1 MMTTGTIDPG
11 RSRWQF
17 LFPEGLREEYPRPGG
32 QSVVTTYTPKWCQGI
47 VDRFRRFRAASEAYG
62 MPAQPLPVQI
72 QHVGIHGTG
81 SMEDRRRVGSIYDLV
96 YIPRGGTIPGGV
108 WALIEWTAEGLD
120 LINSGKFNCLSPTN
134 SSFGTLST
142 GERIPGDFLVEVS
155 LVDVPFL
162 EAIGTAADYLPFGA
176 IPYTGSR
183 STSAIAARSAMPVKR
198 NLSPAWLA
206 AHDDGLVIARGA
218 QFRSQHMEPTESV
231 EIEVSPDALTPEVV
245 EALFATEAA
254 RMKMREM
261 CREMCREM
269 MEADLE
275 GILDARGYMKRELHM
290 AAPTLPDLTE
300 AADIV
305 TQARA
310 IEEAVIAGEVKEL
323 VRSGRL
329 LAAHVGD
336 FVARR
341 KVGDKVDGLLRDWSG
356 ASTMQGIAGTTPR
369 EKAPASGRVTADNIM
384 KAVERELIARGK
396 GYSYAEHLRVA
407 KARINDARSK
417 GELVEG

>member
-1 MMTTGTIDPG
+1 
-11 RSRWQF
+11 
-17 LFPEGLREEYPRPGG
+17 
-32 QSVVTTYTPKWCQGI
+32 
-47 VDRFRRFRAASEAYG
+47 
-62 MPAQPLPVQI
+62 
-72 QHVGIHGTG
+72 
-81 SMEDRRRVGSIYDLV
+81 
-96 YIPRGGTIPGGV
+96 
-108 WALIEWTAEGLD
+108 
-120 LINSGKFNCLSPTN
+120 
-134 SSFGTLST
+134 
-142 GERIPGDFLVEVS
+142 
-155 LVDVPFL
+155 
-162 EAIGTAADYLPFGA
+162 
-176 IPYTGSR
+176 
-183 STSAIAARSAMPVKR
+183 MPVKR

-218 QFRSQHMEPTESV
+218 QFRSLPMEPTESV

-245 EALFATEAA
+245 EALFATDAA
-254 RMKMREM
+254 RMKV
-261 CREMCREM
+261 REMCREM

-275 GILDARGYMKRELHM
+275 GILDARGYMKREM

-305 TQARA
+305 AQARA
-310 IEEAVIAGEVKEL
+310 IEEEVIAGEVKEL

-369 EKAPASGRVTADNIM
+369 EKAPASGRVTADGIM

-396 GYSYAEHLRVA
+396 GYSYAEHLRIA

>member
-72 QHVGIHGTG
+72 QHVGVHGTG
-81 SMEDRRRVGSIYDLV
+81 SIEDRRRVGSIYDLV

-218 QFRSQHMEPTESV
+218 QFRSLPMEPTESV

-254 RMKMREM
+254 RMKMREL

-275 GILDARGYMKRELHM
+275 GILDARGYMKREM

-300 AADIV
+300 AANIV
-305 TQARA
+305 AQARA
-310 IEEAVIAGEVKEL
+310 IEEEVIAGEVKEL

-369 EKAPASGRVTADNIM
+369 EKAPASGRVTADGIM

>member
-1 MMTTGTIDPG
+1 MMQTGAIDPT

-72 QHVGIHGTG
+72 QHVGVHGTG
-81 SMEDRRRVGSIYDLV
+81 SIEDRRRVGSIYDLV

-134 SSFGTLST
+134 SSYGTLST

-183 STSAIAARSAMPVKR
+183 STSAVARAALPLKR

-218 QFRSQHMEPTESV
+218 QFRSLPMEPTESV
-231 EIEVSPDALTPEVV
+231 EIEVSPDVLTPEVV
-245 EALFATEAA
+245 EALFGTEAA
-254 RMKMREM
+254 RMKV
-261 CREMCREM
+261 REMCREM
-269 MEADLE
+269 MESDLDGLLE
-275 GILDARGYMKRELHM
+275 ARGYMKREV
-290 AAPTLPDLTE
+290 AAPTLPDLSE

-305 TQARA
+305 AQARA
-310 IEEAVIAGEVKEL
+310 IEEEVIAGEVKEL

-356 ASTMQGIAGTTPR
+356 ASTMQGVAGTTPR
-369 EKAPASGRVTADNIM
+369 EKAPASAGRVTADGIM
-384 KAVERELIARGK
+384 KAVERELVARGK
-396 GYSYAEHLRVA
+396 GYTYAEHLRLA
-407 KARINDARSK
+407 KTRINDARSK

>member
-1 MMTTGTIDPG
+1 MMTTGTIDPT

-72 QHVGIHGTG
+72 QHVGVHGTG
-81 SMEDRRRVGSIYDLV
+81 SIEDRRRVGSIYDLV
-96 YIPRGGTIPGGV
+96 YVPRGGTIPGGV

-134 SSFGTLST
+134 SSYGTLST

-162 EAIGTAADYLPFGA
+162 EAIGTAADFLPFGA

-183 STSAIAARSAMPVKR
+183 STSAIARAALPLKR

-218 QFRSQHMEPTESV
+218 QFRSLPMEPTESV
-231 EIEVSPDALTPEVV
+231 EIEVSPEALTPEVV
-245 EALFATEAA
+245 AALLGTEAA
-254 RMKMREM
+254 RAKMREM
-261 CREMCREM
+261 CREM
-269 MEADLE
+269 MELDLDP
-275 GILDARGYMKRELHM
+275 ILEARGYMKREV
-290 AAPTLPDLTE
+290 AAPSLPEATE
-300 AADIV
+300 SVDIV
-305 TQARA
+305 AQARA
-310 IEEAVIAGEVKEL
+310 IEEEVIAGEVKEL

-341 KVGDKVDGLLRDWSG
+341 KVGDKVDGLLRDWSV
-356 ASTMQGIAGTTPR
+356 ASTMQGVAGTTPR
-369 EKAPASGRVTADNIM
+369 EKAPATTGRLTADGIM

-396 GYSYAEHLRVA
+396 GYTYAEHLRIA
-407 KARINDARSK
+407 KARINDALAK